1 MDYRQDRV
9 NVRYDDNMKITEDSC
24 G

>member
-1 MDYRQDRV
+1 MDYREDRV
-9 NVRYDDNMKITEDSC
+9 NVRYDAQMTIVEITC

>member
-1 MDYRQDRV
+1 MDMRQDRV
-9 NVRYDDNMKITEDSC
+9 NVRYDDKMKIVEITC